1 MSDVMDDFEFLASL
15 RAVSEDQAPQLWWD
29 LSVEQVQS
37 GIELARFD
45 GVMNDFLRRV
55 MADAL
60 SPVDEP
66 VGKTFSF
73 SFLPGLRPFFK
84 GSRSAAGTKAA
95 NDRWRGKGT
104 QREGFRK
111 ATGADK
117 DRILRDHGYKV
128 PGHWKESLVP
138 DSEGSGLVVKG
149 ADQKDKW
156 HYVYSAEY
164 KAGQQAAKFQ
174 RVGELHAAMPKLDK
188 SLKRDV
194 AAGDD
199 DAIVVGIMRQ
209 TGSRVGDDANN
220 AGRPVRD
227 HTYGASNLRAKHIT
241 VNPSGSVTISY
252 KGKDGVQQRH
262 LIKDP
267 VLAKAL
273 ADKKAGKSGND
284 SMFPNSDDGSSMAY
298 LRRESGLPN
307 VKNHDLRTYTAT
319 GLALSLKTGRPP
331 ATEKEYKKRRGE
343 IVKEVAT
350 QLGNTPAVTL
360 NTYIDPAVFS
370 DWVNPDWGSD
380 G

>member
-15 RAVSEDQAPQLWWD
+15 RSVSEDQAPQLWWD
-29 LSVEQVQS
+29 LAVGQVEA

-45 GVMNDFLRRV
+45 GVMNDFLLRV
-55 MADAL
+55 MAHAL
-60 SPVDEP
+60 MPVDEP
-66 VGKTFSF
+66 VGKTFTF
-73 SFLPGLRPFFK
+73 TFDPGLRPMLK
-84 GSRSAAGTKAA
+84 GDRSRAGTIAA
-95 NDRWRGKGT
+95 NARWRGHST
-104 QREGFRK
+104 QREGFRQ
-111 ATGADK
+111 ATDADK
-117 DRILRDHGYKV
+117 ERILRDHGYKV
-128 PGHWKESLVP
+128 PTHWKETLVP
-138 DSEGSGLVVKG
+138 DSEDAGLVVKG
-149 ADQKDKW
+149 QDQKDKW

-174 RVGELHAAMPKLDK
+174 RVRELHKAMPQLDE

-199 DAIVVGIMRQ
+199 DAIVVGVMRQ
-209 TGSRVGDDANN
+209 TGARVGDDANN
-220 AGRPVRD
+220 AGRLVRD

-241 VNPSGSVTISY
+241 VNDSGSVTISY

-267 VLAKAL
+267 VLAQAL
-273 ADKKAGKSGND
+273 ADKKVGKSGND
-284 SMFPNSDDGSSMAY
+284 PMFPDSNDGSTMAY
-298 LRRESGLPN
+298 LRRETGLPN
-307 VKNHDLRTYTAT
+307 AKNHDLRTYTAT

-331 ATEKEYKKRRGE
+331 KTEKEYKKRRSDIG
-343 IVKEVAT
+343 KAVAK

-370 DWVNPDWGSD
+370 DWTNPEWGSD